1 MKTITANTA
10 LPLDVL
16 ADLEYAAELAAA
28 GRKDPE
34 FAQRVRADVQQ
45 IREAIL
51 QRNGVLD
58 IGVPAIR
65 ELRDAGGVNALGVGD
80 YFGQARSTAFNS
92 LRALAWMMAR

>member
-1 MKTITANTA
+1 MKTTEEDRV
-10 LPLDVL
+10 LPPDIL

-34 FAQRVRADVQQ
+34 FARRIREEARQ
-45 IREAIL
+45 IRDTIL

-65 ELRDAGGVNALGVGD
+65 ELRDAE
-80 YFGQARSTAFNS
+80 
-92 LRALAWMMAR
+92 